1 MKKTLVLILL
11 LILVSGKSYSQEA
24 DTDFQLSKHK
34 ELNLKYQKN
43 LELKNKIIYD
53 DNRISL
59 KDSIYI
65 SQEPKENPKRK
76 SEFLGGLFSAVI
88 PGAGEFYAKSYIKSA
103 IFLAVEA
110 GLWIAYG
117 IFQKKGNDQTEFY
130 QNYANQNWDVR
141 KYARWLNNPINA
153 FPLGSSINPE
163 EPNLDILW
171 AKINACEEV
180 NFSHTLPR
188 KGEQQYYEV
197 IGKYKNFAPGWS
209 QAPGDIR
216 RDNWSTYPTF
226 AQIDNYMSD
235 RQKANDYFDNG
246 TTMSMV
252 VILNHIVSA
261 ADGVWSVIRY
271 NKGLDVKTN
280 VSFHSKYSFYQHKS
294 VIVPH
299 LNLSVSF

>member
-11 LILVSGKSYSQEA
+11 LILVNGRSYTQDASE
-24 DTDFQLSKHK
+24 DFQFSKHK
-34 ELNLKYQKN
+34 EINLKYQKN
-43 LELKNKIIYD
+43 LELKNKIIYG

-59 KDSIYI
+59 KDSLYVT
-65 SQEPKENPKRK
+65 QEPKSNSNRK
-76 SEFLGGLFSAVI
+76 SEFLGGLFSAII

-117 IFQKKGNDQTEFY
+117 IFQKKGNDQTEFF
-130 QNYANQNWDVR
+130 QNYANQNWDIY
-141 KYARWLNNPINA
+141 KYAEWLKNQGFPKAGDIN
-153 FPLGSSINPE
+153 LGAPYE
-163 EPNLDILW
+163 TLL
-171 AKINACEEV
+171 AQINACEEV

-188 KGEQQYYEV
+188 FGEQQYYEV
-197 IGKYKNFAPGWS
+197 IGKYQNFIVGWS
-209 QAPGDIR
+209 TADPIYI
-216 RDNWSTYPTF
+216 NKTNYINYKL
-226 AQIDNYMSD
+226 AQVDQYMSD

-280 VSFHSKYSFYQHKS
+280 VSFHSKYSFYQHRS

>member
-24 DTDFQLSKHK
+24 STDFRFSKQK

-59 KDSIYI
+59 KDSIYV

-76 SEFLGGLFSAVI
+76 SEFLGGLFSAII

-117 IFQKKGNDQTEFY
+117 IFQKKGNDQTEFF
-130 QNYANQNWDVR
+130 QNYANQNWDIY
-141 KYARWLNNPINA
+141 KYAEWLKNQGFPKAGDIN
-153 FPLGSSINPE
+153 LGAPYE
-163 EPNLDILW
+163 TLL
-171 AKINACEEV
+171 AQINACEEV

-188 KGEQQYYEV
+188 FGEQQYYEV
-197 IGKYKNFAPGWS
+197 IGKYQNFIVGWS
-209 QAPGDIR
+209 TADPNAI
-216 RDNWSTYPTF
+216 NKNTYINYKL
-226 AQIDNYMSD
+226 AQVDQYMSD

-280 VSFHSKYSFYQHKS
+280 VSFHSKYSFYQHRS

-299 LNLSVSF
+299 INLSVNF

>member
-24 DTDFQLSKHK
+24 STDFRFSEQK

-59 KDSIYI
+59 KDSIYV

-76 SEFLGGLFSAVI
+76 SEFLGGLFSAII

-117 IFQKKGNDQTEFY
+117 IFQKKGNDQTEMF
-130 QNYANQNWDVR
+130 QNYANQNWSIN
-141 KYARWLNNPINA
+141 KYAEWLKTQGFPKAGDINLNA
-153 FPLGSSINPE
+153 PYETL
-163 EPNLDILW
+163 L
-171 AKINACEEV
+171 AQINACEELS
-180 NFSHTLPR
+180 FSHTLPR
-188 KGEQQYYEV
+188 FGEQQYYEV
-197 IGKYKNFAPGWS
+197 IGKYQNFIVGWS
-209 QAPGDIR
+209 TADKNAI
-216 RDNWSTYPTF
+216 NKNNYITYRL
-226 AQIDNYMSD
+226 AQVDQYMSD

-280 VSFHSKYSFYQHKS
+280 VSFHSKYSFYQQRS

-299 LNLSVSF
+299 LNLSVNF